1 MHIFNIACVT
11 LVVLLLFGS
20 CVFVHELGHFS
31 VAMEPL
37 LFVLFT
43 KNQWWSEKV
52 RQILQRHFVSL
63 GAGVWQV
70 NAA

>member
-11 LVVLLLFGS
+11 LVIL
-20 CVFVHELGHFS
+20 
-31 VAMEPL
+31 L

-43 KNQWWSEKV
+43 KNQWWREKV
-52 RQILQRHFVSL
+52 RQILQRHFVSP

>member
-20 CVFVHELGHFS
+20 CVFVHELRHFW
-31 VAMEPL
+31 VAMEPR
-37 LFVLFT
+37 LFVLIT
-43 KNQWWSEKV
+43 KNQRWGEKA
-52 RQILQRHFVSL
+52 RQILQRHFVSP

>member
-43 KNQWWSEKV
+43 KNQWWRRSARFGTSSRPARASGK
-52 RQILQRHFVSL
+52 
-63 GAGVWQV
+63 
-70 NAA
+70 

>member
-37 LFVLFT
+37 LFVLFP
-43 KNQWWSEKV
+43 KNQWWREKV
-52 RQILQRHFVSL
+52 RQILQGHFVSP
-63 GAGVWQV
+63 GAGVWQM

>member
-43 KNQWWSEKV
+43 KNQW
-52 RQILQRHFVSL
+52 HFVSP
-63 GAGVWQV
+63 GAGVWQM